1 MVLLLGAPS
10 QVFSPWF
17 LLVTVFA
24 LSAKQWLDK
33 RWTLEE
39 PLWECTGLQSCL
51 GAPVPCALSL
61 AAPAFCYRSGCSYGP
76 FPGAFH

>member
-17 LLVTVFA
+17 PLIAVFA
-24 LSAKQWLDK
+24 LSAKLWLDK

-39 PLWECTGLQSCL
+39 PLQEGTGLQRC
-51 GAPVPCALSL
+51 
-61 AAPAFCYRSGCSYGP
+61 
-76 FPGAFH
+76 